1 MKITVGLLRAAAEFA
16 EEFEYGGKRYDGVF
30 FQDGYIIGASKGA
43 MLYAPVGGVNKAF
56 GILRCDLDK
65 LLETTD
71 SMKNT
76 NILRFIRDNLTVVV
90 VNADSIPLLRVYPLT
105 RLLPKKSVQC
115 STSMTINRDPVRPD
129 QAYDLRLLSKIAV
142 AAGHLGYS
150 SCAPI
155 YFCDKTNTAQVL
167 WFSDNP
173 WVMCVVA
180 GLRRTG

>member
-16 EEFEYGGKRYDGVF
+16 EEFEYGGKRYGGVF

-43 MLYAPVGGVNKAF
+43 MLYAPVSGFDKAF
-56 GILRCDLDK
+56 GVLRCELDK
-65 LLETTD
+65 LLETTGTMNGTD
-71 SMKNT
+71 M
-76 NILRFIRDNLTVVV
+76 LYFVWDNLTVIVV
-90 VNADSIPLLRVYPLT
+90 DADSRPLLRVYPLA
-105 RLLPKKSVQC
+105 RLLPKGSVKC
-115 STSMTINRDPVRPD
+115 STSMTVNRDPVRPD
-129 QAYDLRLLSKIAV
+129 QAYDLLLLSKIAV

-167 WFSDNP
+167 WFSDDP
-173 WVMCVVA
+173 WVRCVVA